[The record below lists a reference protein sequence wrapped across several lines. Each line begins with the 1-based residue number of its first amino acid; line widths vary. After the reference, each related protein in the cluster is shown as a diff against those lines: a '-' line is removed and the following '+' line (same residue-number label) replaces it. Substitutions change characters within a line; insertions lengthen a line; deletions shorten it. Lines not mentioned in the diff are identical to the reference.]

1 MVQPQKRSI
10 FVGREKEFN
19 FIDRLPGQDSADS
32 FSMETTA
39 LGLKE
44 MAAVFFCGIFF
55 LVLTLSV
62 WAAEVLWSRGR
73 KDGQCQW
80 TGRMRNIARY
90 EEHPIQSPAPV
101 ELEPSRYNIFSINS
115 SNIISQTLRLR
126 RTRSA
131 SNLT

>member
-1 MVQPQKRSI
+1 
-10 FVGREKEFN
+10 
-19 FIDRLPGQDSADS
+19 
-32 FSMETTA
+32 METTA

-44 MAAVFFCGIFF
+44 MAAVFLCGIFF
-55 LVLTLSV
+55 LVLSLSV

-73 KDGQCQW
+73 KDGQRRW
-80 TGRMRNIARY
+80 TGRMRNTARY

-101 ELEPSRYNIFSINS
+101 DLEPSRYNILSINS

>member
-1 MVQPQKRSI
+1 
-10 FVGREKEFN
+10 
-19 FIDRLPGQDSADS
+19 
-32 FSMETTA
+32 MEMTA

-80 TGRMRNIARY
+80 SGRMRNIARY
-90 EEHPIQSPAPV
+90 EESPFQSSAPV
-101 ELEPSRYNIFSINS
+101 DLEPSRYNILSVNS